1 MMKHIL
7 LQLLLYPLINS
18 KSIYFCTISD
28 NDGMTNSS
36 YFTYNR
42 LKNNKIKILKNISVV
57 PNQLS
62 SLRYINGKAYTTD
75 DTTGNI
81 YKIYKGKISLYDKF
95 NNFRKSEAIFKS
107 GLYLYIY
114 NYTKDKNIS
123 RIYNLVKYDYKKKQ
137 VASVFDISF
146 FLNLYLTNN
155 RYTRV
160 DINAIDVHKNQY
172 YIVPRFFLAGRKIVN
187 SNIILVCGFEET
199 KIHEF
204 SPPLPTD
211 YGVTDMQIYK
221 GKIYF
226 VASSE
231 KTTSIGK
238 EFKSI
243 IFITDLK
250 GNLQTKYI
258 SYDDNSKYE
267 GIAIEKRSR

>member
-1 MMKHIL
+1 MKHIL

-18 KSIYFCTISD
+18 KITYFYTISD

-107 GLYLYIY
+107 GRYLYIY
-114 NYTKDKNIS
+114 NYTKDKNIP

-172 YIVPRFFLAGRKIVN
+172 YIVPRFFHAGRKIVN

-199 KIHEF
+199 KVHEF

-231 KTTSIGK
+231 KTTSIGE

-243 IFITDLK
+243 FLLQILKVIFKQNI
-250 GNLQTKYI
+250 
-258 SYDDNSKYE
+258 
-267 GIAIEKRSR
+267 